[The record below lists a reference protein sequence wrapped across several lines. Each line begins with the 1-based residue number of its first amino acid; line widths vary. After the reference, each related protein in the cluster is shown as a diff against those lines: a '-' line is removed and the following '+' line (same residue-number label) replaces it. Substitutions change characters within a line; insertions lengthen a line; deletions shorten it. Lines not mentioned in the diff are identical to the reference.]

1 MRLYEAPPLPPFSE
15 EKCTNE
21 LDRILKSS
29 PKVAILL
36 KGIQTLNKDALR
48 RGITCRPCMG
58 TNQETRMGYYDARY
72 KRVVLCCD
80 HLRSKKEIEDTLVH
94 ELTHAFDSLRK
105 GKFKSICHLIACGE
119 IRASALGQCETIE
132 DPYKKKQCIWTDAV
146 RSTEI
151 HCGTEQAEKV
161 VKEVFENCVHDE
173 TPFK

>member
-1 MRLYEAPPLPPFSE
+1 MRLYEPPPLPPFTE
-15 EKCTNE
+15 QHCTNE
-21 LDRILKSS
+21 LDQLLKSS

-58 TNQETRMGYYDARY
+58 TNQESRMGYYDGTY

-80 HLRSKKEIEDTLVH
+80 HIRSKKDLEDTLVH

-119 IRASALGQCETIE
+119 IRASALGQCANIKS
-132 DPYKKKQCIWTDAV
+132 DSKRNQCIFTDAV
-146 RSTEI
+146 NSTEI
-151 HCGTEQAEKV
+151 HCGIEVAEKV
-161 VKEVFENCVHDE
+161 VKEVFQTCVNDQ